1 MALKVI
7 TPSSNTGFD
16 VVGTSD
22 YRAGMIAARAS
33 DGTVVVCGSANAATG
48 STGPAAASD
57 KPIGILGEDRLTT
70 LLQDA
75 TQVSEQITLATT
87 VITPIAL
94 AHDSHLKG
102 TSSTSPSIVVKIVS
116 ATDAGYTA
124 GDVLALT
131 TDYTINGVTGI
142 ITPVVAGTHTNTAG
156 DVWAVTYTF
165 QLNDDYEKNFRGVN
179 FKGATDDTEGSKKAT
194 VWKGYGEFT
203 TDQFDTVRT
212 YAVGDKLYCTTSGH
226 TLGAGLFT
234 NSTTLGVVNTVVG
247 LVTGVPTASDPF
259 LALSWLGVAGG
270 AAA

>member
-16 VVGTSD
+16 AVGTVD
-22 YRAGMIAARAS
+22 YRAGMIAARDT
-33 DGTVVVCGSANAATG
+33 DGTVVVCGSSN
-48 STGPAAASD
+48 TGPNTSVTN

-70 LLQDA
+70 VAQDA
-75 TQVSEQITLATT
+75 SQVGEQITLATT
-87 VITPIAL
+87 VTTPIAL
-94 AHDSHLKG
+94 AHDSHLAG
-102 TSSTSPSIVVKIVS
+102 TSSTSPSLKVKTV
-116 ATDAGYTA
+116 TA
-124 GDVLALT
+124 ANTGPGFLLVAT
-131 TDYTINGVTGI
+131 TDYTVNGVTGV
-142 ITPVVAGTHTNTAG
+142 ITPIVSGSQTNVAG
-156 DVWAVTYTF
+156 DVWEATYSFT
-165 QLNDDYEKNFRGVN
+165 LDDKEVYIEKNFRGVN